1 MMEGH
6 HDTTGFNCKRCNLPD
21 SADNHMVACDK
32 CHGWEHFKCAGV
44 DEKIKDKPYSC
55 RKCSVQENS
64 TLLKPT
70 AEKKGASKG
79 ASSKAA
85 SKRSKKPV
93 PADPAPS
100 VTSSVRAAM
109 ELELK
114 LIEEECQLREKEL
127 NEQEELQKLK
137 LEEEQRQLEEQRELL
152 KKEAALRE
160 RKLQEAAIIK
170 AKQQLIRQKSI
181 EKKRELMQRLG
192 SSSSQMDAELGSA
205 KLVENLLRGLPP
217 TDESANS
224 SVSGNE
230 RSRLDSLLVPEDKP
244 ESVEPTVPSSDAVVS
259 TPAAVFSSAA
269 SADCA
274 SAFVVPP
281 KRNEQTTDG
290 IVYTPGKAELQSGN
304 KFYVSPQQ
312 IAARQVIGKDLP
324 AFGGNPEEWPAFI
337 SCFDQTTAACGYTNI
352 ENLNRLQRALYGH
365 AKDTVRNQLF
375 LPECVP
381 HVIKSL
387 EKMYGRPEL
396 LIRTLLEKIRGLQ
409 PPKHEKL
416 ETLMEFGIAV
426 RYFVGH
432 LKAARQDAHLTNPS
446 LMQELVEK
454 LPGQLKLDWAIFKS
468 QYQTVTLTT
477 FGEFTDKLVDA
488 ATEVTYDLPCFRR
501 PPKTEKQKVKEKVFV
516 QAHSTDSSAIRD
528 SKQQHGKTCAMCN
541 LQGHRIIECH
551 RFKSLCVSERVNVIQ
566 QKGLCK
572 TCLNNHGKW
581 PCKSWKGCAVEG
593 CRERHNTL
601 LHPAPSVNVSA
612 SHVGKGAQQIPL
624 FRIIPVVLF
633 GKDRSQTVFAF
644 IDEGSSITLLEESVA
659 NQLGIAGK
667 PEPLTLQWTGNMT
680 RVEQNSQQVK
690 MEITSKQNELRRR
703 SFHARTVSCLVL
715 PSQSMCY
722 RELSQQFPHLR
733 GLPMEDYELVQPK
746 LLIGLDN
753 LSLTVPLKLR
763 EGKNSEPVAVKCR
776 LGWSIYGCGSSKP
789 IQRSVVN
796 LHVSASPDPDRL
808 LNDQLREYFAVEN
821 TGIAIPIEKLESKE
835 ENRARR
841 ILTETTRRT
850 GNRFETG
857 LLWRSDE
864 PNFPD
869 SFPMAIRR
877 LRTLER
883 KLQNDPA
890 MSKRVSS
897 QIAEYLQK
905 GYAHKASEEE
915 LRGVDAKRIWYLPL
929 GIVINPKK
937 PSKVRLV
944 WDASAKVEG
953 VSFNSSLLKGPDLLT
968 PLPKVLSRFR
978 QFPVA
983 VSGDIREMFHQI
995 KIRHPDSQS
1004 LRFLWRD
1011 SPSDNPTV
1019 YIMDVCTFGST
1030 CSPTSAQHVKN
1041 TNAREY
1047 EKKFPRACEVILNS
1061 HYVDDLLE
1069 SFRTVKEAIDV
1080 INDVK
1085 TVHSLGGFELR
1096 NFLSNK
1102 VEVLQGIGEISAS
1115 ATKDLLLERESTTE
1129 SVLGMRWIPSEDMFT
1144 YTFVPRS
1151 DLQSILADGYIP
1163 TKREV
1168 LKVVMS
1174 LFDPLGLL
1182 AIFLV
1187 HGKVLIQDCWAAGL
1201 AWDDPINE
1209 DLCERWRRWTKFFP
1223 SLDTLRI
1230 PRCYFRSPPTDD
1242 TSSLQLHV
1250 FVDASE
1256 VACSCVAYFRLQI
1269 RSDIQI
1275 ALVAAKTKIAPLK
1288 TLSIPKLELKAAVL
1302 GVRLLEFVQ
1311 NSHSYSIKERFLWS
1325 DSSTVLAWIQSDHR
1339 RYPKFVAVR
1348 VGEILMASDQ
1358 REWRWL
1364 PSKMNIADA
1373 ATKWKSDPDLGHT
1386 SSWFAGPN
1394 FLREKEETWPG
1405 QRRFTTT
1412 LAEVKASMVHTT
1424 FDPMLDV
1431 TRFGSWTKLL
1441 RTTAYVLRFIGNL
1454 RRKKARIALEM
1465 HIFTQEE
1472 LKKVEEILWK
1482 LAQQESF
1489 STEVHVLRST
1499 QGPPEARHAVVAKS
1513 SPLYGMWPF
1522 MDKKGVVRKRGKI
1535 GAAPFAPFE
1544 AKFPVILPKQHL
1556 ISSLIVDW
1564 YHRRFRHANRE
1575 TIVNEMR
1582 QRFEIPRL
1590 RELIK
1595 RVTNNCVWCRVAK
1608 ATPKPPPMAS
1618 LPAIRLTPFVKFSFV
1633 GLDYF
1638 GPVLVKVGRNQV
1650 KRWVALFTCLTV
1662 RAVHLEV
1669 VYSLTTEACIMAVRR
1684 FISRRGPPAE
1694 FHSDNGTCFVGANNI
1709 LKREIEMR
1717 NQALAETFTNAETRW
1732 RFTPPATPHMGG
1744 VWERLVRSV
1753 KTAIGALLDAP
1764 RKPDDETLLTI
1775 LCEAEMMINSRPL
1788 TYVPL
1793 ESAEQEALT
1802 PNHFLLG
1809 SSNGKKVLPIV
1820 PVDRGETLRS
1830 SWNLARHLCDEFWKR
1845 WVKEYLPV
1853 ITRRCKWFDE
1863 VKDIAVG
1870 DLVVVVSGTARNQW
1884 VRGRVIDVVPGQD
1897 GRVRQAWV
1905 QTPTGV
1911 LKRAVVNLAVL
1922 DVMKKGKSESS
1933 EENHHQ
1939 DLRAGDCDGGPS
1951 VTSSLGDCSK

>member
-1 MMEGH
+1 MMDGH

-21 SADNHMVACDK
+21 SADNHMVSCDK
-32 CHGWEHFKCAGV
+32 CHEWEHFKCAGV

-100 VTSSVRAAM
+100 VTSS
-109 ELELK
+109 
-114 LIEEECQLREKEL
+114 
-127 NEQEELQKLK
+127 EELQKLK

-205 KLVENLLRGLPP
+205 KLVENWLKGLPP

-230 RSRLDSLLVPEDKP
+230 RSRLDSLLVPEDRP

-290 IVYTPGKAELQSGN
+290 TVYTPGKVKLQSGN

-426 RYFVGH
+426 RNFVGH

-454 LPGQLKLDWAIFKS
+454 LPG
-468 QYQTVTLTT
+468 
-477 FGEFTDKLVDA
+477 
-488 ATEVTYDLPCFRR
+488 R
-501 PPKTEKQKVKEKVFV
+501 PPKIEKQKVKEKVFV
-516 QAHSTDSSAIRD
+516 QAHSTDSSANRD

-541 LQGHRIIECH
+541 LKGHRIIECH

-722 RELSQQFPHLR
+722 RELSQHFPHLR

-808 LNDQLREYFAVEN
+808 LNDQLREYFAIEN

-835 ENRARR
+835 DNRARR

-877 LRTLER
+877 LRALER

-915 LRGVDAKRIWYLPL
+915 LRGIDAKRIWYLPL

-937 PSKVRLV
+937 PSK
-944 WDASAKVEG
+944 
-953 VSFNSSLLKGPDLLT
+953 
-968 PLPKVLSRFR
+968 
-978 QFPVA
+978 FPVA

-1004 LRFLWRD
+1004 QRFLWRD

-1047 EKKFPRACEVILNS
+1047 EEKFPRACEVILNS

-1085 TVHSLGGFELR
+1085 TVHSLGGFEIR

-1256 VACSCVAYFRLQI
+1256 VAS
-1269 RSDIQI
+1269 
-1275 ALVAAKTKIAPLK
+1275 LVAAKTKIAPLK
-1288 TLSIPKLELKAAVL
+1288 SIPKLELKAAVL

-1472 LKKVEEILWK
+1472 LKKAEEILWK

-1499 QGPPEARHAVVAKS
+1499 QGPPESRHAVVAKS

-1522 MDKKGVVRKRGKI
+1522 MDEKGVVRKRDRI

-1556 ISSLIVDW
+1556 ISYLIVDW

-1618 LPAIRLTPFVKFSFV
+1618 FPAIRLTPFVKPFSFV

-1753 KTAIGALLDAP
+1753 KTAIGTLLDAP

-1809 SSNGKKVLPIV
+1809 SSNGKKILTTV

-1884 VRGRVIDVVPGQD
+1884 VRGRVINVVPGQD

-1951 VTSSLGDCSK
+1951 VTSSLGNCSK